1 MFRFN
6 ICKQRILFSNF
17 VATVNQFRFLPVAA
31 TASFNFNSTTSW
43 NGGISQTASRY
54 SQSLVTTSRTSTS
67 SRFSNFLYPL
77 AAVLVASSTQFAL
90 NSLIDGLGFADE
102 RTAAQAERIVEKE
115 AEEEEDSQ
123 IELVKILECLESIE
137 QKSDLRRIYIPS
149 RNLRLLGQLDEG
161 ACGQIW
167 AGELHDGPNIE
178 KVAVKVLSDDSFDNE
193 TFARLIRTEA
203 EVFQRVSVRCHHV
216 CRFYGLSVKHRKLC
230 LIMKHYRRSL
240 TQMMREQSSHGL
252 SLADVK
258 KYGTQIC
265 KGLAELHEQGIILQ
279 DLKPSNVL
287 VDDLDN
293 AVLADFGLSSFIDK
307 KGGKVITPSK
317 GTPSYMA
324 PESWDPKSMGGMS
337 VKTDVWSFGCVILEL
352 LTGTSPWQGMEPTE
366 IAQIVKDQKRR
377 PPIPSGLPRTLS
389 STLEKC
395 FAYHSESRPDA
406 KELLHVF
413 LSEWEEADQNY
424 FSLPPILPVEVTPKL
439 IIPAEQSSL
448 YSFDLYPE
456 YVFAIPEV
464 KPLYEIDPG
473 LYKGVVRMQHLMD
486 GI

>member
-1 MFRFN
+1 MTDDRTQA
-6 ICKQRILFSNF
+6 CAE
-17 VATVNQFRFLPVAA
+17 VA
-31 TASFNFNSTTSW
+31 
-43 NGGISQTASRY
+43 
-54 SQSLVTTSRTSTS
+54 
-67 SRFSNFLYPL
+67 
-77 AAVLVASSTQFAL
+77 
-90 NSLIDGLGFADE
+90 DDE
-102 RTAAQAERIVEKE
+102 
-115 AEEEEDSQ
+115 SQ
-123 IELVKILECLESIE
+123 IELLKILECLESFE

-167 AGELHDGPNIE
+167 VGELHDGPNIE
-178 KVAVKVLSDDSFDNE
+178 KVAVKVLSEDSLDNE

-216 CRFYGLSVKHRKLC
+216 CRFYGLSIKHRKLC

-240 TQMMREQSSHGL
+240 SQMMREQGGRKAL

-279 DLKPSNVL
+279 DLKPANVL

-293 AVLADFGLSSFIDK
+293 AVLADFGLCSFIDK
-307 KGGKVITPSK
+307 EGGKVITPSK

-337 VKTDVWSFGCVILEL
+337 IKTDIWSFGCVILEL
-352 LTGTSPWQGMEPTE
+352 LTGTSPWQGMDPVE
-366 IAQIVKDQKRR
+366 ISQMVKDRKGR

-389 STLEKC
+389 NALEKC

-406 KELLHVF
+406 RELLHVF
-413 LSEWEEADQNY
+413 LSEWEASDQNC
-424 FSLPPILPVEVTPKL
+424 FSLPPIAPAEVTPKL
-439 IIPAEQSSL
+439 IPAEQSSL